1 MESVPNG
8 TCGDMESTAMDYHL
22 IKSLEDLKIL
32 LVDDDSFMHRLL
44 ETVLI
49 DLGFKQI
56 VKAEDG
62 QQALGILKNNHID
75 LLLTDIRMPNMNG
88 LELLRQ
94 VRCGNTG
101 VSNNL
106 RSIIITSFSN
116 VDTLGTAIALDVN
129 GFLDKPF
136 KPVTVIKKIL
146 FALSEDEQSQRPGSD
161 YEDIVTD
168 LKSLAVSSH
177 TEAVEAGD
185 SDTVTTGR
193 AVSAHMLQPGM
204 KLVDEIRTDDGT
216 LLLPEGFLLT
226 RQSIHRIHE
235 LNDVLQKQEFGVDPV
250 W

>member
-1 MESVPNG
+1 
-8 TCGDMESTAMDYHL
+8 MDYPL
-22 IKSLEDLKIL
+22 IESLEDIKIL
-32 LVDDDSFMHRLL
+32 LVDDDSFMQKLL

-62 QQALGILKNNHID
+62 EQALGILKNNHVD
-75 LLLTDIRMPNMNG
+75 LLLTDIQMPNMNG

-94 VRCGNTG
+94 VRCGNAG

-116 VDTLGTAIALDVN
+116 LDTLGTAIALDVN

-136 KPVTVIKKIL
+136 KPVNVIKKIL
-146 FALSEDEQSQRPGSD
+146 LALSENEQSQRPGSD
-161 YEDIVTD
+161 YEEIVTD
-168 LKSLAVSSH
+168 LKSVAVSAQAEVLDES
-177 TEAVEAGD
+177 D
-185 SDTVTTGR
+185 RDTVTTGR
-193 AVSAHMLQPGM
+193 PVLADMLQPGM
-204 KLVDEIRTDDGT
+204 KLADEIRMDDGT

-226 RQSIHRIHE
+226 HQSIHRIHE
-235 LNDVLQKQEFGVDPV
+235 LSDVLQKQEFDVDPV

>member
-1 MESVPNG
+1 
-8 TCGDMESTAMDYHL
+8 MDYPL
-22 IKSLEDLKIL
+22 IESLEELKIL
-32 LVDDDSFMHRLL
+32 LVDDDSFMQKLL
-44 ETVLI
+44 ETVLV

-75 LLLTDIRMPNMNG
+75 LLLTDIQMPNMNG

-116 VDTLGTAIALDVN
+116 LDTLGTAIALDVN

-146 FALSEDEQSQRPGSD
+146 LALSEDEQSQRPGSD
-161 YEDIVTD
+161 YEGVVTD
-168 LKSLAVSSH
+168 LKSLTGSTH
-177 TEAVEAGD
+177 TETVDESG
-185 SDTVTTGR
+185 SDTLAVGR
-193 AVSAHMLQPGM
+193 LVSAHMLQPGM
-204 KLVDEIRTDDGT
+204 KLVDEVRTDNGT

-226 RQSIHRIHE
+226 RQTIHRIHE
-235 LNDVLQKQEFGVDPV
+235 LSDVLSTQEFGVDPV